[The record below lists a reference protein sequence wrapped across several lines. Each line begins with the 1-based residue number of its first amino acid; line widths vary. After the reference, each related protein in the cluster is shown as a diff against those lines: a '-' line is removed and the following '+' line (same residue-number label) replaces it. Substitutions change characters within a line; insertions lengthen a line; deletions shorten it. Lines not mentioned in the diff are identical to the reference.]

1 MYFED
6 IFNNYIKRETE
17 IDDTYMIRQPHLNF
31 KMRAILIEWLSKVVS
46 TKKGLPH
53 EVIGMSVILIDRFL
67 ERKVVLRQKLQLL
80 GIMALRLAIKY
91 ETRDDDLEVDECI
104 YFSDNAYVKKECLEM
119 EMTILKV
126 LNFNLSSV
134 HSYHFLMILLEYSDA
149 SSEELKKFASNV
161 LLLLLP
167 KTMLLK
173 YLPSQVASA
182 VIYVSRK
189 ELMLA
194 PYWTKKLRTFT
205 NYGVKVLQPCIDRI
219 GKENLDFN
227 AIKSKVTKVTKQE
240 EKSSPS
246 SVFGC

>member
-1 MYFED
+1 MYLED

-31 KMRAILIEWLSKVVS
+31 KMRSILIEWLSEVAA
-46 TKKGLPH
+46 TKKRLPH
-53 EVIGMSVILIDRFL
+53 EVIGMSVMLIDQFL
-67 ERKVVLRQKLQLL
+67 EKKVVLRPKLQLV

-91 ETRDDDLEVDECI
+91 ETRDEDLEVDECI
-104 YFSDNAYVKKECLEM
+104 YFSDNAYLKDECIEM

-134 HSYHFLMILLEYSDA
+134 HSYTFLMILLEYNDA
-149 SSEELKKFASNV
+149 SLEEKKFASDV

-182 VIYVSRK
+182 VMYVSRR
-189 ELMLA
+189 ELMMA
-194 PYWTKKLRTFT
+194 PYWTKKLRFLT
-205 NYGVKVLQPCIDRI
+205 NYGVKVLRPCIDKI

-227 AIKSKVTKVTKQE
+227 AIKTKVTKQE
-240 EKSSPS
+240 QRSPS
-246 SVFGC
+246 SVSDDIN